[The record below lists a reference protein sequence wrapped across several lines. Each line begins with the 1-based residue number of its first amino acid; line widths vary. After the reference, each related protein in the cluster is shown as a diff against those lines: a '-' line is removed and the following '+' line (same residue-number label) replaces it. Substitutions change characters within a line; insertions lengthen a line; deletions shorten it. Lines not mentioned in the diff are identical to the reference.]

1 MLRLRPVLRLP
12 RAPRLSGI
20 KSISREGSSRSQ
32 FLSVS
37 ATGDCARPL
46 NFPASQATS
55 LTPASSFFCF
65 SCPSPPRSLSART
78 SVSSSSS
85 APSTG
90 DPSSSFPLLSRLP
103 TVSPSSAL
111 RTPPLNRRRPPA
123 IRSQARTPLPS
134 CRGSSPLA
142 SCSPSDVSAPR
153 LFSSSS
159 LASPSFSPLSLPSR
173 CFFSLRSVF
182 GEQAAPQP
190 RQQGETVSHVQS
202 GLDSKVDKATPQTL
216 SGATSSGP
224 EAEDGASSEASSS
237 SGGGNASSTSSDTL
251 SGGSR
256 SSSISGT
263 AVPVDAANVE
273 KGADGGEQV
282 DPGSLFVEPPEFTG
296 PSDGSYA
303 AVLYERIKD
312 HTDSWLSNGS
322 AVNCAS
328 DWLLLAKDSLGLP
341 WAMALPI
348 IGCSLRLLTL
358 PFAIA
363 AERDIR
369 LRGLH
374 GAEFME
380 LNKMLKEKQKVG
392 LGSPEF
398 LKEREKVKK
407 FIDAHNLSVF
417 PMSSVQMLFIGLTI
431 SLFSYALRNMAVRVD
446 EFPAFI
452 AEHPGWFETLALP
465 DPTLATTFLTIF
477 GGLSILIAGW
487 MVSDKLKK
495 FSPIKTTGPLSPATA
510 RILPS
515 VFIVAYATFMG
526 TAFPGGLVLL
536 LLPAAFLQI
545 ILARVFRLRS
555 VTRALN
561 FVPDSAKPLHA
572 VHADILRQRVPEL
585 VKEWEKLAAAK
596 NISPRKMGKGIVALW
611 KEKCMDPKFQSLLK
625 NSKQQRD
632 FRGREGGAARP
643 STMLRPNAG
652 FQRDYF

>member
-1 MLRLRPVLRLP
+1 MLRLRRVFRLP
-12 RAPRLSGI
+12 RAPRLSGR
-20 KSISREGSSRSQ
+20 KSDSREGSSRSQ
-32 FLSVS
+32 FRSVS
-37 ATGDCARPL
+37 ARGDCARPL
-46 NFPASQATS
+46 SFPASQATS
-55 LTPASSFFCF
+55 LTPASSFFSFSCF
-65 SCPSPPRSLSART
+65 SLPSSLSARA
-78 SVSSSSS
+78 SVCSSS
-85 APSTG
+85 APLTRDS
-90 DPSSSFPLLSRLP
+90 SSSFPLVSRRP

-111 RTPPLNRRRPPA
+111 RTPPLNRRRPPT
-123 IRSQARTPLPS
+123 IRSHARTLLSS
-134 CRGSSPLA
+134 CHGSSPL
-142 SCSPSDVSAPR
+142 SSFSPYVVSAPR
-153 LFSSSS
+153 SFSSSS
-159 LASPSFSPLSLPSR
+159 LTSPSSSPLSLSSR
-173 CFFSLRSVF
+173 SFFSLRSVF
-182 GEQAAPQP
+182 GEQAAPHP
-190 RQQGETVSHVQS
+190 RQQGENPVSHVQS
-202 GLDSKVDKATPQTL
+202 GVDSKVETATDQTP

-224 EAEDGASSEASSS
+224 VAEGAASSEASSS
-237 SGGGNASSTSSDTL
+237 SAGSNTPSTSSDPL
-251 SGGSR
+251 AGGSP
-256 SSSISGT
+256 SSSFPGT
-263 AVPVDAANVE
+263 AVPMDAANVE

-341 WAMALPI
+341 WAIALPI

-446 EFPAFI
+446 EFPSFI

-545 ILARVFRLRS
+545 ILARVFRLRAI
-555 VTRALN
+555 TRALN

-625 NSKQQRD
+625 RSKQQRD

-643 STMLRPNAG
+643 STLLRPNAG
-652 FQRDYF
+652 LQRDYF